1 MARNRFRLAMRR
13 LHRHQVAASRGHDT
27 RRRPSRPRLPAGE
40 AVGSPQHQSLLDL
53 QRAAGNRAVA
63 LLVQRD
69 AGTPTTPAA
78 GATPTAVAANP
89 LEDKRIAWI
98 ETLESQLRF
107 TIDSVGDKMSAQIS
121 KIEKELAKARAR
133 VAAAKDDA
141 ARAAAQPDVDKY
153 EKQLSAIEAANQ
165 SNWAKNRHAFMDY
178 MACSLGSDAGTERY
192 FKSLVHMSSLANGLI
207 VHPEVAR
214 RLTRVESDLQKQGL
228 PMPQT
233 TVGQSLRGDHTGGR
247 KRVGAGMLTHA
258 MGVAVDWF
266 AMKNPHFKDPRV
278 RALIEAVT
286 GSKPSMQ
293 LGDKPG
299 EKELGPAYGS
309 KGSVKQLVQELG
321 EAAMGNGPTDPK
333 AAAELERKRG
343 ILMERIS
350 KQYERLKL
358 ASDAFEV
365 SIEGDARGEIQK
377 AHYDLISLE
386 KDLAE
391 KAKEFRKASRV
402 KKPDPAKV
410 APLQKAVEEAQK
422 ALASRREEVRKA
434 SATWF
439 APWIKKLEDKMKP
452 LEDEAKAI
460 GHGDLEKVTTAKGF
474 EWKTGEVQKSLGS
487 GMTRA
492 LHVLIESGSSTQKQ
506 LADLSATIEAGE
518 QGLSAKPPKKAT
530 PDQISAWTTEL
541 AGLKARAA
549 AAATR
554 AIAVAEAGRLLRG
567 NDPRAAS
574 AGKAPKRPAFNGKG
588 DVDRWGKALSGHE
601 TKVGGLEKKLA
612 ETDAKIPEKTKELA
626 KERRTA
632 YEESEAIRKK
642 LVTKYGDP
650 KVADAKLAELQR
662 LKTEWFPFKSAAT
675 SLVENVDF
683 MFKPPDVRDPGAA
696 QMLGLL
702 PEGLPGQKGDYG
714 GGGFFGTTSAGEC
727 AAAPGKQRAEDER
740 GFGKLFFQAVAGY
753 GFEIAAQW
761 EEADIM
767 HFEIDRLADMIVP
780 SDACDPAPKM
790 KTPDQQAAAD
800 EKAAARIKGA
810 GEQSERF
817 VKEAESSR
825 ARLAQVP

>member
-1 MARNRFRLAMRR
+1 M
-13 LHRHQVAASRGHDT
+13 T
-27 RRRPSRPRLPAGE
+27 AGS
-40 AVGSPQHQSLLDL
+40 AVGPGPTEVLDL
-53 QRAAGNRAVA
+53 QRAVGNRAVA
-63 LLVQRD
+63 SAIQRQP
-69 AGTPTTPAA
+69 APAPAPAPAPTTAP
-78 GATPTAVAANP
+78 PVAVNP

-98 ETLESQLRF
+98 ETLESPLRS
-107 TIDSVGDKMSAQIS
+107 TIDTVSDKELRAQTS
-121 KIEKELAKARAR
+121 KIEKELEKAKARVKAAEDS
-133 VAAAKDDA
+133 VLAAKDDA
-141 ARAAAQPDVDKY
+141 ARAGAQAKVDKYQKQLSEY
-153 EKQLSAIEAANQ
+153 EKQLSAVEAANQ
-165 SNWAKNRHAFMDY
+165 SRQAKNRHAFMDY
-178 MACSLGSDAGTERY
+178 MACSLGSDTGTERY
-192 FKSLVHMSSLANGLI
+192 FKSLVHMSSLERGLI

-214 RLTRVESDLQKQGL
+214 RLTRVQSDLQKQGL
-228 PMPQT
+228 PMPKT
-233 TVGQSLRGDHTGGR
+233 TIGQSLRGDHTGGR

-266 AMKNPHFKDPRV
+266 ALKNPHFKDPRV

-286 GSKPSMQ
+286 GRKPSMQ

-299 EKELGPAYGS
+299 EKELGPAYGRS
-309 KGSVKQLVQELG
+309 GSVKQLVQELG

-333 AAAELERKRG
+333 AAAELERKRA

-350 KQYERLKL
+350 KEYEQLKI

-377 AHYDLISLE
+377 AHYDLIALE

-391 KAKEFRKASRV
+391 KAKEFRKVSRA

-410 APLQKAVEEAQK
+410 APLQKAVEDAQK
-422 ALASRREEVRKA
+422 ALAARREEVRKA

-439 APWIKKLEDKMKP
+439 APWIKKLEAKMKP
-452 LEDEAKAI
+452 MEDEAKAI
-460 GHGDLEKVTTAKGF
+460 GLEDLGKVTTAKGF
-474 EWKTGEVQKSLGS
+474 EWKTGEVHAALGR
-487 GMTRA
+487 GMPYA
-492 LHVLIESGSSTQKQ
+492 LQILIGSGSSSQKQ

-518 QGLSAKPPKKAT
+518 QALAAKPPKKAT
-530 PDQISAWTTEL
+530 PEQITAWSTEL

-549 AAATR
+549 AASTR
-554 AIAVAEAGRLLRG
+554 AHTLAEAARLLRG
-567 NDPRAAS
+567 DDPQAAS
-574 AGKAPKRPAFNGKG
+574 AGKAPKRLSFNGKG
-588 DVDRWGKALSGHE
+588 DVDRWAKALSGHE
-601 TKVGGLEKKLA
+601 TKVGALEKKLA
-612 ETDAKIPEKTKELA
+612 DTDAKIPEKAKELA
-626 KERRTA
+626 KERRGA
-632 YEESEAIRKK
+632 YEENEAIRKK

-702 PEGLPGQKGDYG
+702 PEGLPDRKGDYG
-714 GGGFFGTTSAGEC
+714 GGGFFGTTSTGER
-727 AAAPGKQRAEDER
+727 AAAPGIQRGEDER
-740 GFGKLFFQAVAGY
+740 GFGKLFFQTVAGY

-790 KTPDQQAAAD
+790 KTPDKQAAED
-800 EKAAARIKGA
+800 LKAAARIKAA

-817 VKEAESSR
+817 VKEAESSK
-825 ARLAQVP
+825 ARLTQGQ